1 MSYTIPTNTFEHMFH
16 HHANIQILVHK
27 YENGTER
34 KRIITDYGDY
44 FNIKYYNTNNEIE
57 YEFKIKLNDKV
68 YELDEQMLN
77 IENTKWFISYID
89 HKLTKRAYLR
99 HKKQIKKYKQL
110 TKSYIN
116 EISKS
121 INDELNKNEIIF
133 ESPQSKKIID
143 KSKYYDYENIL
154 VFTHT
159 VDYINNEIRIK
170 NFRNGKNRTW
180 KIQNK
185 KHKHIKASK
194 IEIKMKKWKRNEDKL
209 GKINK
214 N

>member
-16 HHANIQILVHK
+16 HRANIQILVHK

-34 KRIITDYGDY
+34 KRIITDYGNY

-77 IENTKWFISYID
+77 IENTKWFISYSD

-159 VDYINNEIRIK
+159 VDYINNEIRTK

-194 IEIKMKKWKRNEDKL
+194 IEIKTKKWKRNEDKL
-209 GKINK
+209 GKINC
-214 N
+214 